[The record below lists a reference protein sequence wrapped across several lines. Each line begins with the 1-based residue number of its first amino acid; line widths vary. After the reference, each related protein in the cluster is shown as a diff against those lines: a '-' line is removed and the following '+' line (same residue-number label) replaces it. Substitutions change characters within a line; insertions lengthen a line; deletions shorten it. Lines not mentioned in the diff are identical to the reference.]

1 MTIYGSDPGFFRGDG
16 PEPEHGAAVVGW
28 FFAGLVGLALAGL
41 LWRGCAA
48 PRFQAPADAGRTQQ
62 EAGR

>member
-48 PRFQAPADAGRTQQ
+48 PRFRVPAEAGRTQQ